1 MERGRPH
8 LATAGAPAPA
18 DLPLPKVVTMHRAA
32 PPADRGPRGAA
43 PRAWLLMVCIGL
55 LALTLRS
62 PIVALGPVLGELR
75 EDLGLSA
82 AQAGLLTSIPVLCF
96 AVASPL
102 ASLTIR
108 RAGVEFAITLTLL
121 GVLAGTVVRSAGDT
135 AATMLGTVLIGVA
148 ITVGNIAVP
157 LIIRRDFPVHR
168 QAAATGIYTAA
179 LNIGST
185 LAALLTAPV
194 AAATGWRIGLAS
206 SVLAVVLALV
216 VWLPAVGRRR
226 ALVPEPQPAAAPR
239 PAGRASGRWATAGLA
254 AGFSGQAFAFYGVTA
269 WLPTLLVED
278 VGMSPV
284 EAGAA
289 SSFFHVFAIA
299 GALGVPLAARRADTA
314 AVAAAVGAAWLFL
327 PLGLLLAPEQWWAW
341 TAVGGVAQGGGI
353 TVIFV
358 AIMRLAHDGP
368 SAGRISA
375 VVQGVGYGFGALAPA
390 VLGFVHERTQT
401 WSASLLVVLAATL
414 TYLVCTTLAVRSVAR
429 RPR

>member
-1 MERGRPH
+1 
-8 LATAGAPAPA
+8 
-18 DLPLPKVVTMHRAA
+18 MHRAE
-32 PPADRGPRGAA
+32 PPADRGHRGAA

-55 LALTLRS
+55 VALTLRS
-62 PIVALGPVLGELR
+62 PIVALAPVLGELR

-82 AQAGLLTSIPVLCF
+82 AEAGLLTSIPVLCF
-96 AVASPL
+96 ALASPL
-102 ASLTIR
+102 ASLAIR
-108 RAGVEFAITLTLL
+108 RLGVEFAITLTLL

-135 AATMLGTVLIGVA
+135 AATMLGTVVIGVA

-157 LIIRRDFPVHR
+157 LIIRRDFPVRR

-185 LAALLTAPV
+185 LAALLTAPI
-194 AAATGWRIGLAS
+194 AAAAGWRIALAS
-206 SVLAVVLALV
+206 SVLAVLV
-216 VWLPAVGRRR
+216 GLIVWLPALGRRR
-226 ALVPEPQPAAAPR
+226 TLVPAPRTRPATGPAAR
-239 PAGRASGRWATAGLA
+239 AGGRWAAAGLA

-269 WLPTLLVED
+269 WLPTLLVD
-278 VGMSPV
+278 VVAMSTV

-289 SSFFHVFAIA
+289 SSFFQVFAIA
-299 GALGVPLAARRADTA
+299 GALGVPLAARRASTA
-314 AVAAAVGAAWLFL
+314 AVAGAVGATWLFL
-327 PLGLLLAPEQWWAW
+327 PVGLLLAPEQWWAW
-341 TAVGGVAQGGGI
+341 TALGGVAQGGGI
-353 TVIFV
+353 TVIFI

-390 VLGFVHERTQT
+390 VLGFVHEHTGT
-401 WSASLLVVLAATL
+401 WSASLLVVLAATA

>member
-1 MERGRPH
+1 
-8 LATAGAPAPA
+8 
-18 DLPLPKVVTMHRAA
+18 MHRAE
-32 PPADRGPRGAA
+32 PPADRGHRGAA

-55 LALTLRS
+55 VALTLRS
-62 PIVALGPVLGELR
+62 PIVALAPVLGELR

-82 AQAGLLTSIPVLCF
+82 AEAGLLTSIPVLCF
-96 AVASPL
+96 ALAAPL
-102 ASLTIR
+102 ASLAIR
-108 RAGVEFAITLTLL
+108 RFGVEFAITLTLL

-135 AATMLGTVLIGVA
+135 AATMLGTVVIGVA

-157 LIIRRDFPVHR
+157 LIIRRDFPVRR

-194 AAATGWRIGLAS
+194 AAAAGWRIGLAS
-206 SVLAVVLALV
+206 SVLAVLVGLA
-216 VWLPAVGRRR
+216 VWLPALGRRR
-226 ALVPEPQPAAAPR
+226 ALVPAPR
-239 PAGRASGRWATAGLA
+239 TRPATRPTGRAGGRWAAAGLA

-269 WLPTLLVED
+269 WLPTLLVD
-278 VGMSPV
+278 VVAMSTV

-289 SSFFHVFAIA
+289 SSFFQVFAIA
-299 GALGVPLAARRADTA
+299 GALGVPLAARRASTT
-314 AVAAAVGAAWLFL
+314 AVAGAVGATWLFL
-327 PLGLLLAPEQWWAW
+327 PVGLLLAPEQWWAW
-341 TAVGGVAQGGGI
+341 TALGGVAQGGGI
-353 TVIFV
+353 TVIFI

-390 VLGFVHERTQT
+390 VLGFVHERTGT
-401 WSASLLVVLAATL
+401 WSASLLVVLAATA
-414 TYLVCTTLAVRSVAR
+414 TYLVCTTVAVRGVAR